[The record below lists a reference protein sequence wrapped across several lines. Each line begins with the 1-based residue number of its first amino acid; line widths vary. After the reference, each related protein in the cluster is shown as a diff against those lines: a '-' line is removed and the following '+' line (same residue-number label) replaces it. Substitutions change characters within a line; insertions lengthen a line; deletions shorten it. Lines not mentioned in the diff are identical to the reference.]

1 MHGSKTK
8 SIKWLLLLAVFFI
21 VVSQLAQPAFAAPSD
36 FEDLT
41 GEGKSGKVKISVTSY
56 QEKDGKLVRV
66 PKLVRIRA
74 GDETSYIPVITN
86 EGSECS
92 LRLRI
97 YAKTENQD
105 INILKYCYGWEDNWI
120 KKDGWFYYK
129 KPFEKNESVEICKGF
144 YFPAEWQW
152 RVCNVMGITVDAEAV
167 ADEPENIGI
176 VKTGDDSNMI
186 IWLLLGISAAAI
198 LIITGRKRN
207 ADKDI

>member
-21 VVSQLAQPAFAAPSD
+21 AMSQLARPAFAAPSD

-56 QEKDGKLVRV
+56 QEKDGDLVRV
-66 PKLVRIRA
+66 SELVRIRA

-92 LRLRI
+92 LRLRM
-97 YAKTENQD
+97 YAKTEHQD

-176 VKTGDDSNMI
+176 VKTGDETDI
-186 IWLLLGISAAAI
+186 GLLLLI
-198 LIITGRKRN
+198 LGASLLIVLIAGRKRN

>member
-1 MHGSKTK
+1 MDGSKTK

-21 VVSQLAQPAFAAPSD
+21 AVSQLARPAFAAPSD

-56 QEKDGKLVRV
+56 QEKDGDLVRV
-66 PKLVRIRA
+66 PELVRIRA

-92 LRLRI
+92 LRLRM
-97 YAKTENQD
+97 YAKTEHQD

-129 KPFEKNESVEICKGF
+129 KPFEKNESVEICRGF
-144 YFPAEWQW
+144 YFPDEWQW
-152 RVCNVMGITVDAEAV
+152 RVCNVMSITVDAEAV

-176 VKTGDDSNMI
+176 VKTGDETDI
-186 IWLLLGISAAAI
+186 GLLLLI
-198 LIITGRKRN
+198 LGASLLIVLIAGRKRN